1 MYNYSIKRRFAPVNF
16 LFWGEIMIL
25 HGPILLSAGG
35 MNFFSVLIPF
45 VLSAS
50 LMAIVFFAMRAI
62 HRKRHP
68 TEEDVK
74 ETNRKRR
81 EREKL
86 ERETMAKMNEK
97 LSGKK
102 HDEESG
108 EYEKRGL
115 RSGKYKKK
123 KKK

>member
-1 MYNYSIKRRFAPVNF
+1 M
-16 LFWGEIMIL
+16 FWGEIMTIYS
-25 HGPILLSAGG
+25 PILLSTAGF
-35 MNFFSVLIPF
+35 NALSVLVPF
-45 VLSAS
+45 ILSAS
-50 LMAIVFFAMRAI
+50 LMAIAFFVMRGI
-62 HRKRHP
+62 HKKRHP

-86 ERETMAKMNEK
+86 ERETMAKVSSKLAEK
-97 LSGKK
+97 HRDKDS
-102 HDEESG
+102 ESD

-123 KKK
+123 KKR

>member
-1 MYNYSIKRRFAPVNF
+1 M
-16 LFWGEIMIL
+16 FWGEIMTL
-25 HGPILLSAGG
+25 YSPIFLSAAGF
-35 MNFFSVLIPF
+35 NAWSILIPF
-45 VLSAS
+45 AFSAS
-50 LMAIVFFAMRAI
+50 IMAIAFFVMRAI
-62 HRKRHP
+62 HKKRHP
-68 TEEDVK
+68 TEDDIK

-86 ERETMAKMNEK
+86 ERETMAKVNNK

-102 HDEESG
+102 PDEESD

-123 KKK
+123 KKR

>member
-1 MYNYSIKRRFAPVNF
+1 MTFY
-16 LFWGEIMIL
+16 
-25 HGPILLSAGG
+25 GPILLSAVKN
-35 MNFFSVLIPF
+35 NFLSALVPF
-45 VLSAS
+45 ILSAS
-50 LMAIVFFAMRAI
+50 LMTIAFFVMRAI
-62 HRKRHP
+62 HKKRHP
-68 TEEDVK
+68 TEEDIK

-86 ERETMAKMNEK
+86 ERETMSKVSDT

-102 HDEESG
+102 RDEESD

-123 KKK
+123 KKR

>member
-1 MYNYSIKRRFAPVNF
+1 MTFY
-16 LFWGEIMIL
+16 
-25 HGPILLSAGG
+25 GPILLSAVKN
-35 MNFFSVLIPF
+35 NFISALVPF
-45 VLSAS
+45 IFSAS
-50 LMAIVFFAMRAI
+50 LMTIAFFGMRAI
-62 HRKRHP
+62 HKKRHP
-68 TEEDVK
+68 TEEDIK

-86 ERETMAKMNEK
+86 ERETMAKMSDK

-102 HDEESG
+102 RDEESD

-123 KKK
+123 KKR